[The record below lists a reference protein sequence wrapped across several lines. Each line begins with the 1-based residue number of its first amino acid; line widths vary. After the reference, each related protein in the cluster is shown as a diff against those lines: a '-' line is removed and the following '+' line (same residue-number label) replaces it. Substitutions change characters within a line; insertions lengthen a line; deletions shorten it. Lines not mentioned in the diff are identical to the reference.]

1 MSVLVNSVDAAF
13 SDGIVTVGALPNV
26 PLAVTTLFEAT
37 VGPVA
42 DADADAEPDAEAELE
57 GGFEL
62 EEDDGEDPQPAM
74 ATEAIAGIA
83 RSAAARRMR
92 TSRVG
97 QAVPGD
103 SGPFFGSGL
112 DYPAS

>member
-1 MSVLVNSVDAAF
+1 MKSVDAAF
-13 SDGIVTVGALPNV
+13 SDGIVTVGALPNA

-42 DADADAEPDAEAELE
+42 DADADAEPDAEAELD

-62 EEDDGEDPQPAM
+62 EEDGEDEQPAM

-83 RSAAARRMR
+83 RSAAARRIE
-92 TSRVG
+92 TSRVR
-97 QAVPGD
+97 QAVTMRGWP
-103 SGPFFGSGL
+103 
-112 DYPAS
+112 